1 MLFENNV
8 STILWKVKE
17 ILVVIPWAPEG
28 FSRGDEEFRRPQ
40 ADDTNGEA
48 ARKNSRGSL
57 FLDLTETGNRAWK
70 ASGTQGI
77 VINVFSW
84 NS

>member
-1 MLFENNV
+1 MFLLFYEKWRK
-8 STILWKVKE
+8 SLSSY
-17 ILVVIPWAPEG
+17 PERQRV
-28 FSRGDEEFRRPQ
+28 FLACDEEFRRPQ

-70 ASGTQGI
+70 ASGT
-77 VINVFSW
+77 
-84 NS
+84 